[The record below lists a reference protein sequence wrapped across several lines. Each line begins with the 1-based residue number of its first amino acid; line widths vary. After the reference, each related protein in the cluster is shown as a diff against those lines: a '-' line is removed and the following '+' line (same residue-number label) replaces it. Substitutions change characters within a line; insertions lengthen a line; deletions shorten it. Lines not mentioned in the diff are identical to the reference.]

1 MAGKTDLSEILDNLT
16 PLLVPGQY
24 VFCCVPGKYE
34 DYTELS
40 PVATFIEKEGLTL
53 VIPQD
58 RADQAGLGYESVF
71 SLITLFV
78 HSSLDAV
85 GLTAA
90 VTSRLTEHGISANV
104 IAAFYHDH
112 IFVQSDKADQAIAV
126 LTDLADRN

>member
-1 MAGKTDLSEILDNLT
+1 MAGKTDLSEILDTLT

-24 VFCCVPGKYE
+24 VFCSVPGKYG

-53 VIPQD
+53 VIPQA

-71 SLITLFV
+71 RMITLSV

-90 VTSRLTEHGISANV
+90 VASRLTEHGISANV

-112 IFVQSDKADQAIAV
+112 IFVQSDKADQALAV